1 MRYSFIKPR
10 KKTIISPEFKLLFFF
25 FTITIGMLFMSYS
38 YLKVKTLMYESSIE
52 ERLAKG
58 ETLRSDIVS
67 MHEEIRFIEVQR
79 QHAEGIYTS
88 NTVLKESIH
97 NLFDLV
103 PEKITLSQALLKE
116 NELELYGVTPSK
128 EVYEFL
134 LLAPLRSIFHRSY
147 TSYYAMPNGWYSF
160 VSKNYLDREI
170 STQ

>member
-10 KKTIISPEFKLLFFF
+10 QKNIISPEFKLLFFF

-38 YLKVKTLMYESSIE
+38 YLKVKTLMYNSSIE
-52 ERLAKG
+52 ERLTKG
-58 ETLRSDIVS
+58 ETLRSNIVS
-67 MHEEIRFIEVQR
+67 MHDEIAFIEVQK
-79 QHAEGIYTS
+79 QHAEGVYTS

-170 STQ
+170 AAQ